1 VSFNTILTPL
11 AICVVLALLSTAA
24 FVRPPAKVQ
33 SRGFAAFHPGPL
45 SAQRGCH
52 PRGSERHTQSP
63 IAKSPIRNQGY
74 CSSEKNH
81 TQNNIPPPATRRPDV
96 GKAEPTRHKLHK
108 LYLSIASL
116 SPPSGSLAQQR
127 GATRPPSSLQGTCS
141 RHCDTYP
148 ARGAVRG
155 ERSDDTCICDAPHT
169 CRGTG
174 ARVLTHSVSM
184 PGGAVQVS
192 SPPLLAHEVI
202 APQNPS

>member
-1 VSFNTILTPL
+1 MSFYTDLSLLNSRAAVAPFHAT
-11 AICVVLALLSTAA
+11 AL
-24 FVRPPAKVQ
+24 VRPRATVQ
-33 SRGFAAFHPGPL
+33 PRAFPAFHPGPL